1 MWSSSFMT
9 KQNKDEDLKNSLIT
23 FVVVGGG
30 FSGVETV
37 GELNNFVRESI
48 KHYYHNLADKIKQS
62 SVDSH

>member
-1 MWSSSFMT
+1 MT
-9 KQNKDEDLKNSLIT
+9 KQNKDEDLKNSSIT

-30 FSGVETV
+30 FSGVKTV

-48 KHYYHNLADKIKQS
+48 KHYYHNLTDKIKQS